1 MSDSVLGPGLPGR
14 TATAGIDA
22 ASSWRPALLVTLA
35 VAAALRFAGLD
46 SGLWFDEIATLV
58 KSARLPLQQIL
69 TEFPGVNAHPLFSVL
84 AHASLEAFGESTWAL
99 RLPAAIFGVVSVG
112 MVYVLG
118 ARLMSRAEAWAG
130 AALLATSYHHI
141 WFSQNARGYTLLGA
155 LTLLSTLFLIRA
167 ADTGRPREYVLY
179 ALACAAGVYTH
190 LTMAFVVAGQAL
202 VVLVWAVKSHP
213 AMKQPLVPLL
223 WAWFGAA
230 LLCAMAYAPFVGGL
244 IEYMDTGAP
253 SQPNH
258 TATAS
263 WALSEA
269 LRQILSGAGVPA
281 AIAGGLLGLAGALS
295 LWRRQPFALALL
307 VAPGAV
313 TVLAL
318 AALGNPMRPRFVF
331 FLTGAAAICAGRGLG
346 LLASALL
353 RRFRT
358 QASQTPAVIVLALLY
373 AAASAVGLPRNYQ
386 IPKQDFDGAVR
397 YLDGAA
403 AQGARITAAGPACFP
418 LQAYYNRSSW
428 TCLETLVDWRDAMPS
443 PPARL
448 LIAHTLTD
456 YVDDPALGAELRT
469 NCPEVARF
477 PGTLGGG
484 DIIVCEPARSLSSET
499 GRP

>member
-1 MSDSVLGPGLPGR
+1 LAGR
-14 TATAGIDA
+14 TATAGLAA

-35 VAAALRFAGLD
+35 VAAALRFAGLG

-84 AHASLEAFGESTWAL
+84 AHASLEAFGESAWAL
-99 RLPAAIFGVVSVG
+99 RLPAAIFGVVSVA

-118 ARLMSRAEAWAG
+118 ARLTSRAEAWAG

-167 ADTGRPREYVLY
+167 ADAGRPRDYVLY

-202 VVLVWAVKSHP
+202 VLLVGWAIRWRP
-213 AMKQPLVPLL
+213 AMKRPLVPLL
-223 WAWFGAA
+223 WAWFGTA

-244 IEYMDTGAP
+244 IEYMNTGAP
-253 SQPNH
+253 SQPDH

-263 WALSEA
+263 WALNEA

-281 AIAGGLLGLAGALS
+281 AVAGGLLSLAGALS
-295 LWRRQPFALALL
+295 LWRRQPFAVALL

-331 FLTGAAAICAGRGLG
+331 FLTGAAAIFAGRGFG
-346 LLASALL
+346 LLAAALV
-353 RRFRT
+353 RRFRP
-358 QASQTPAVIVLALLY
+358 QAPQTPAVIVLALLC
-373 AAASAVGLPRNYQ
+373 ASASAVGLPRNYRV
-386 IPKQDFDGAVR
+386 PKQDFAGAVR

-403 AQGARITAAGPACFP
+403 AQGVRIAAAGPACFP
-418 LQAYYNRSSW
+418 LRAYYDRSSW
-428 TCLETLVDWRDAMPS
+428 TCLETLVDWRHAKPA
-443 PPARL
+443 PPARF
-448 LIAHTLTD
+448 LIVHTLTD
-456 YVDDPALGAELRT
+456 YVEDPALEAELRT